1 MQPYQDTPD
10 TIPDHA
16 RLIQRIHAKCCD
28 WKTIDSDGNPRINTG
43 AVQFSNPTASREA
56 GYPGP
61 SMSVIVEHLA
71 DPIDDLKRRYSKD
84 GLAYLNAELVRAQ
97 GGLGIQLMPTD
108 QEPAHAVVFRT
119 DGRNRLSKGIR
130 HIFAEH
136 LSQNWIIPPPRL
148 TYT

>member
-1 MQPYQDTPD
+1 MQSYQDTPD

-16 RLIQRIHAKCCD
+16 RLIRRIHTKGCD
-28 WKTIDSDGNPRINTG
+28 WRTIDSDGNPRITTG
-43 AVQFSNPTASREA
+43 AVQFSNPIASREA

-71 DPIDDLKRRYSKD
+71 DPIDDLKRRYPKN
-84 GLAYLNAELVRAQ
+84 GLAYLTAGIVRAQ
-97 GGLGIQLMPTD
+97 GGLGIQLWPTD

-119 DGRNRLSKGIR
+119 DGINRLSKGVR

-136 LSQNWIIPPPRL
+136 LSQNWITPPPRQV
-148 TYT
+148 